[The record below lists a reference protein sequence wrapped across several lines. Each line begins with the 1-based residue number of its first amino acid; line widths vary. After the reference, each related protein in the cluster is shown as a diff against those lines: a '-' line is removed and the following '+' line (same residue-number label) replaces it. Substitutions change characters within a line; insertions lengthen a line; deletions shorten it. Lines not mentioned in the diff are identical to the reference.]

1 MNAITVEGLHK
12 SYGNVHAVNSLSLTV
27 ASGSIFAF
35 LGTNGAG
42 KSTTIGCITTTLGFD
57 SGSITVAGHQ
67 VGADNGQIRRKVGVV
82 FQNSL
87 LDPTLTVRENLGS
100 RAGFY
105 GLNRTQRARR
115 IAELANLVGLDSF
128 LDSPRYG
135 HLSGGQRRRA
145 DIARALIHSPEILFL
160 DEPTAGLDP
169 QSRQQVWQTLHKLR
183 DDDGLTV
190 FLTTHY
196 MEETEEAD
204 QVSIIDSGALVAHG
218 TPTELR
224 QLYSSSLLTITTD
237 DPEFI
242 RNYCSQAGLTCQLDN
257 GVFRI
262 EVGNSRQAQEILGAA
277 AERIRDF
284 EFRHGRM
291 DDVFL
296 ALTERRDEP

>member
-1 MNAITVEGLHK
+1 MSAILVEDLQK
-12 SYGNVHAVNSLSLTV
+12 NYGDIRAVNNLSLNV
-27 ASGSIFAF
+27 AAGSIFAF

-57 SGSITVAGHQ
+57 SGSITVAGHL
-67 VGADNGQIRRKVGVV
+67 VGADNDQIRRKVGVV
-82 FQNSL
+82 FQSSL

-105 GLNRTQRARR
+105 GLNKTRRAQR
-115 IAELANLVGLDSF
+115 ITELASLVGLESF

-135 HLSGGQRRRA
+135 QLSGGQRRRA

-169 QSRQQVWQTLHKLR
+169 QSRQQVWQTLHRLR

-218 TPTELR
+218 TPAELR
-224 QLYSSSLLTITTD
+224 QLYSSNLLTITTD
-237 DPEFI
+237 DSEFI
-242 RNYCSQAGLTCQLDN
+242 RNYCSQADLVCHFDN

-262 EVGNSRQAQEILGAA
+262 EVENSRQAQELLGAG

-296 ALTERRDEP
+296 ALTERRDEL